1 MNKEFDFFVYL
12 IESYSNYKNISTSSV
27 LDILKKNNLTQFI
40 YNMYE
45 VYHVEDLHNAFLD
58 IDTLINNEK

>member
-12 IESYSNYKNISTSSV
+12 IESYSNYKNVSTSSV

-45 VYHVEDLHNAFLD
+45 IYHVEDLHNAFLD

>member
-45 VYHVEDLHNAFLD
+45 IYHVEDLHNAFLD

>member
-12 IESYSNYKNISTSSV
+12 IESYSNYKNVSTSSV